1 VIRLTA
7 PKDRCELRAYFTLAH
22 IVAPLKTMRRRSAL
36 RFCRLAILS
45 VAAFAL
51 SARSETL
58 PRLEG
63 ESLSG
68 KQVILPNGAHG
79 KIALLVIGFT
89 KKSSHATQAWGQR
102 FKKDFGND
110 ERYVVYP
117 VAVLEDVPGFI
128 RGMVTSSI
136 RRGVPPGEQDHFV
149 ILFQGEA
156 DLKRVVAFSV
166 PDEAYLL
173 LLDAKGEVQW
183 HGHGLFGEQDYAALR
198 DAAKQLGL
206 R

>member
-1 VIRLTA
+1 
-7 PKDRCELRAYFTLAH
+7 
-22 IVAPLKTMRRRSAL
+22 MRHRSAL

-58 PRLEG
+58 PRLAG

-68 KQVILPNGAHG
+68 KEVVLPNDAHG

-89 KKSSHATQAWGQR
+89 KKSSHATQAWEQR

-110 ERYVVYP
+110 QRYVVYP
-117 VAVLEDVPGFI
+117 VAVLEDVPRFI
-128 RGMVTSSI
+128 RGMVTRSI
-136 RRGVPPGEQDHFV
+136 RRGTPPGEQDRFV
-149 ILFQGEA
+149 TLFQGEA
-156 DLKRVVAFSV
+156 DLKRFMSYAV

-183 HGHGLFGEQDYAALR
+183 HGHGLFGEQDYAALH
-198 DAAKQLGL
+198 DAAKQLAL